1 MDKSVS
7 VQPNLL
13 SIFVFFNFFT
23 VKVFRFKLDPFVV
36 SRGWYYRRLV
46 VICRVN
52 FGCPPSFNPQECLAF
67 VTCLVDH

>member
-13 SIFVFFNFFT
+13 SIFDFFFNFFT
-23 VKVFRFKLDPFVV
+23 VKVFRFKLDPFFN
-36 SRGWYYRRLV
+36 YRRLV
-46 VICRVN
+46 AICRVN